1 MASLNTNDKHVL
13 EKLFQMNS
21 GYVLNFGDRSMAEFF
36 RDDVGVDIFNPK
48 YNYASGSKANR
59 IRGFWQVAD
68 NALVGK
74 SIGKLIEYIDNQI
87 LLGHLNRDNFP
98 AELVQRARSI
108 AARLQGIRVQA
119 TALPVTEDEFINRE
133 FKNVSIDKLGLDD
146 AITAILKRRIDEIRK
161 TLNVHAPLAAIFLC
175 GSALEGIL
183 LGIACTNS
191 REF

>member
-87 LLGHLNRDNFP
+87 LL
-98 AELVQRARSI
+98 
-108 AARLQGIRVQA
+108 
-119 TALPVTEDEFINRE
+119 
-133 FKNVSIDKLGLDD
+133 
-146 AITAILKRRIDEIRK
+146 
-161 TLNVHAPLAAIFLC
+161 
-175 GSALEGIL
+175 
-183 LGIACTNS
+183 
-191 REF
+191 